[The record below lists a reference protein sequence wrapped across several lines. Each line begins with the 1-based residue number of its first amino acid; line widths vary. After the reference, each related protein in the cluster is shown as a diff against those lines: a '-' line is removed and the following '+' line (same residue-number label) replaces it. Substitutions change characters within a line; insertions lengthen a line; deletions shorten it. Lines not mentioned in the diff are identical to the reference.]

1 MRDDERRW
9 KILAIIW
16 PITAFVT
23 MGFEHSIANM
33 FLIPHGMLYGAD
45 VSVSQMLLGNI
56 LPVATL
62 GKHGR
67 TAAVRNGRALLSV
80 RAQQI
85 NDAKTPDTCLYMRY
99 FKR

>member
-1 MRDDERRW
+1 MLSRVGDDGDDERRR

-56 LPVATL
+56 LPVTL
-62 GKHGR
+62 GNMVG
-67 TAAVRNGRALLSV
+67 AARS
-80 RAQQI
+80 
-85 NDAKTPDTCLYMRY
+85 
-99 FKR
+99 